1 MMTKTYHLTTTAEIS
16 FWQALRET
24 EKKWG
29 HARAEKYRLDFL
41 AGLQDIA
48 DNHRTF
54 HSPHRAALAEGTP
67 FSLHLVEHRYV
78 VFQAMDENT
87 IIISGIFHENMDIP
101 TRLKELQK
109 LGKHEIAALQRRILP
124 Q

>member
-1 MMTKTYHLTTTAEIS
+1 MPRSLYLMTPTAREHLKTAVKDTRKIWGAK
-16 FWQALRET
+16 QAR
-24 EKKWG
+24 
-29 HARAEKYRLDFL
+29 KYGKNFL
-41 AGLQDIA
+41 GGLQDIA

-87 IIISGIFHENMDIP
+87 IIISGIFHQNMDIP

-109 LGKHEIAALQRRILP
+109 LEKHEIAALQRRTMP